1 MPTVVDRGL
10 EGVVVG
16 STELSNVEGAIGRL
30 TYRGYDID
38 DLAPNATFEE
48 IAHLLLYGYLPNRHH
63 LEELRRELA
72 ARRALPEPLVTAMQ
86 NFPKTAWPMEVLRTV
101 VSGLGL
107 FSPVNANGEHLS
119 DVHTAIELIAKMP
132 TIVAALGSHPPRT
145 RSDRTPR
152 PDLSQAGN
160 FLYMRTGKVPHAI
173 EEDALDT
180 YFVLLADHSFN
191 ASTFAARVAA
201 STRADMYASVTAALA
216 TLQGDLHGGAATAAF
231 RTLSEVKTPENAE
244 PYVRGILERGQR
256 IMGMGHREYKVRDPR
271 AKHLEA
277 MAKELSEHVGAS
289 ERWYE
294 TAHAIEEASR
304 KVLQEKKPGNT
315 IYANVDF
322 YTAPVLADLGIPGD
336 EFTCLF
342 ACGRI
347 AGWTATHPRAARRQ
361 SADPA
366 ASDLRRSGGGTVRA
380 DRKAHERHDRLRL
393 ARGCSSCLRSTY
405 AAASAFACSQGDPTT
420 ETVYDGDPASARTP
434 SSHKVRSGCT

>member
-1 MPTVVDRGL
+1 MSTVVDRGL

-16 STELSNVEGAIGRL
+16 STQLSNVEGAIGRL

-48 IAHLLLYGYLPNRHH
+48 IVHLLLYGQLPNRHQ
-63 LEELRRELA
+63 LENLKREIGSC
-72 ARRALPEPLVTAMQ
+72 RPLPEPLLNAMQ
-86 NFPKTAWPMEVLRTV
+86 SVPKTAWPMEVLRTI

-107 FSPVNANGEHLS
+107 FSPVNAQGEHHS
-119 DVHTAIELIAKMP
+119 DVHAAIELIAKFP
-132 TIVAALGSHPPRT
+132 TIVAAWDRIRRGLEPIAPRADLG
-145 RSDRTPR
+145 
-152 PDLSQAGN
+152 QAAN
-160 FLYMRTGKVPHAI
+160 FLYMRSGKMPSEI
-173 EEDALDT
+173 EQDSLDT
-180 YFVLLADHSFN
+180 YFVLLADHSYN

-201 STRADMYASVTAALA
+201 STRADIYASVTAALS

-231 RTLSEVKTPENAE
+231 HTLNEVKSPENAE
-244 PYVRGILERGQR
+244 PYVRKALENGKR

-271 AKHLEA
+271 ARHLEA
-277 MAKELSEHVGAS
+277 MANELGEFVGGN

-336 EFTCLF
+336 EFTSLF

-347 AGWTATHPRAARRQ
+347 AGWTGHILELLADNRLIRPQATYDGP
-361 SADPA
+361 P
-366 ASDLRRSGGGTVRA
+366 SGPYVPLDQRPNSNG
-380 DRKAHERHDRLRL
+380 
-393 ARGCSSCLRSTY
+393 ARG
-405 AAASAFACSQGDPTT
+405 
-420 ETVYDGDPASARTP
+420 
-434 SSHKVRSGCT
+434 

>member
-1 MPTVVDRGL
+1 MPCGAGRHFSQKVETAAPSKEVVQLTTLLEESLPTVVDRGL

-48 IAHLLLYGYLPNRHH
+48 IVHLLLYGTLPNRHQ
-63 LEELRRELA
+63 LDELKRELGS
-72 ARRALPEPLVTAMQ
+72 RRALPEPLVTAMQ
-86 NFPKTAWPMEVLRTV
+86 NFPKTAWPMEVLRTI

-107 FSPVNANGEHLS
+107 FSPVNAHGEHLS

-132 TIVAALGSHPPRT
+132 TIVAAWDRIRRGLDPIGPRAE
-145 RSDRTPR
+145 
-152 PDLSQAGN
+152 LSQAGN
-160 FLYMRTGKVPHAI
+160 FLYMRTGKAPHAI
-173 EEDALDT
+173 EEDAIDT

-201 STRADMYASVTAALA
+201 STRADIYGSVTAALA
-216 TLQGDLHGGAATAAF
+216 TLQGDLHGGAATAAY
-231 RTLSEVKTPENAE
+231 RTLSDVKSPDNAE
-244 PYVRGILERGQR
+244 AYVRDILGRGQR

-277 MAKELSEHVGAS
+277 MAKELSGHVDG
-289 ERWYE
+289 ERLYE
-294 TAHAIEEASR
+294 TAHAVEEASR

-347 AGWTATHPRAARRQ
+347 VGWTGHILEQLADNRLIRPQATYGGPATGPYVPIDKRAN
-361 SADPA
+361 
-366 ASDLRRSGGGTVRA
+366 G
-380 DRKAHERHDRLRL
+380 
-393 ARGCSSCLRSTY
+393 ARG
-405 AAASAFACSQGDPTT
+405 
-420 ETVYDGDPASARTP
+420 
-434 SSHKVRSGCT
+434 

>member
-1 MPTVVDRGL
+1 LPTVVDRGL

-16 STELSNVEGAIGRL
+16 STQLSNVEGAIGRL

-48 IAHLLLYGYLPNRHH
+48 IVHLLLYGHLPNRHE
-63 LEELRRELA
+63 LDALRREIGS
-72 ARRALPEPLVTAMQ
+72 RRALPEPLINAMQ
-86 NFPKTAWPMEVLRTV
+86 NVPKTAWPMDVMRTI

-107 FSPVNANGEHLS
+107 FSPVNAHGEHLS
-119 DVHTAIELIAKMP
+119 DVHTAIELVAKTP
-132 TIVAALGSHPPRT
+132 TIVAGWDRIRRGLDAVSPRA
-145 RSDRTPR
+145 
-152 PDLSQAGN
+152 DLSQAGN

-191 ASTFAARVAA
+191 ASTFAARVTA

-216 TLQGDLHGGAATAAF
+216 TLQGDLHGGAATAAYQ
-231 RTLSEVKTPENAE
+231 TLADVKLPEEAE
-244 PYVRGILERGQR
+244 RYVRLVLDRGQR

-271 AKHLEA
+271 ARHLEA
-277 MAKELSEHVGAS
+277 MAKRLSEHVGS
-289 ERWYE
+289 SRWYE
-294 TAHAIEEASR
+294 TAHALEEASR
-304 KVLQEKKPGNT
+304 KVLQEKKPDNT

-347 AGWTATHPRAARRQ
+347 AGWTGHILEQLSDNRLIRPQASYEGPASGPYVPIEKRA
-361 SADPA
+361 SN
-366 ASDLRRSGGGTVRA
+366 G
-380 DRKAHERHDRLRL
+380 
-393 ARGCSSCLRSTY
+393 ARG
-405 AAASAFACSQGDPTT
+405 
-420 ETVYDGDPASARTP
+420 
-434 SSHKVRSGCT
+434 

>member
-1 MPTVVDRGL
+1 MEESLPTVVDRGL

-16 STELSNVEGAIGRL
+16 STQLSNVEGQIGRL

-48 IAHLLLYGYLPNRHH
+48 IVHLLLYGNLPNRHQ
-63 LEELRRELA
+63 LEVLKRELGSS
-72 ARRALPEPLVTAMQ
+72 RALPEPLLAAMQ
-86 NFPKTAWPMEVLRTV
+86 NVPKTAWPMEVLRTI

-107 FSPVNANGEHLS
+107 FSLVNAQGEHRS
-119 DVHTAIELIAKMP
+119 DVHTAIELIAKTP
-132 TIVAALGSHPPRT
+132 TIVAAWDRIRRELEPVSPRT
-145 RSDRTPR
+145 
-152 PDLSQAGN
+152 DLSQAGN

-180 YFVLLADHSFN
+180 YLVLLADHSYN

-201 STRADMYASVTAALA
+201 STRADIYGSVTAALA

-231 RTLSEVKTPENAE
+231 RTLSEVKSPENAE
-244 PYVRGILERGQR
+244 PYVRAILDRGQR

-271 AKHLEA
+271 ARHLEA
-277 MAKELSEHVGAS
+277 MAKELAAHIGGD
-289 ERWYE
+289 RWYE

-304 KVLQEKKPGNT
+304 KVLQERKPGNT

-347 AGWTATHPRAARRQ
+347 AGWTAHILEQLADNRLIRPQATYEGPATGPYVPIEQR
-361 SADPA
+361 SAN
-366 ASDLRRSGGGTVRA
+366 G
-380 DRKAHERHDRLRL
+380 
-393 ARGCSSCLRSTY
+393 ARG
-405 AAASAFACSQGDPTT
+405 
-420 ETVYDGDPASARTP
+420 
-434 SSHKVRSGCT
+434 